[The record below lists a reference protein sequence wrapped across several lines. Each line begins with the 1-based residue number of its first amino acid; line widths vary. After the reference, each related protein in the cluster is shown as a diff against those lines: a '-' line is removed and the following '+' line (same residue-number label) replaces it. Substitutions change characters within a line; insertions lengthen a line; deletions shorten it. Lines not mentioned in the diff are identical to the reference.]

1 MSFMAFTFLTD
12 FESLKL
18 PVLDPVRSLRLSR
31 FSGFILLTVFLLE
44 SLLLEMEELIPL
56 ENTLSFCEIKS
67 EEHKLVLV
75 S

>member
-1 MSFMAFTFLTD
+1 MAFMAFTFLTD

-44 SLLLEMEELIPL
+44 SVLLEMGDMIPL
-56 ENTLSFCEIKS
+56 EKTLSLMGLKTLLLS
-67 EEHKLVLV
+67 
-75 S
+75 